1 MPITTTPMSPYIGLE
16 VHGLDL
22 EEDFDES
29 TRQTLLDAW
38 IRGGILLLRGCRSA
52 EAHLRLSRCFGKLE
66 SSATPALNVDNN
78 PYLME
83 LKYDPE
89 NRKDFPA
96 AIMRVNGVERAGWLG
111 WHWDQS
117 FTPVIARGAALRM
130 IEPAAIAG
138 ETGFIDGIAAWQRL
152 PVQLR
157 ERIEDLEVVYHF
169 SPQMDKNPYGFPPDL
184 VNLKTDS
191 ENMADLRKYNFPP
204 VVHPLVI
211 VHPETGRKVLKLS
224 PMHAKHVLGM
234 DTTQSDAL
242 LHRLADHLVDERYAY
257 FHKWSKDDVI
267 VWDNWRVIH
276 SAAGVPLDVRRRA
289 HRTTLLGDYGHGR
302 YLDPALGREP
312 RTATIVD

>member
-1 MPITTTPMSPYIGLE
+1 MPITTTPLSPYIGLE

-22 EEDFDES
+22 ERDFDEA
-29 TRQTLLDAW
+29 TRQALLDAW
-38 IRGGILLLRGCRSA
+38 IRGGILLFRGCRSA

-66 SSATPALNVDNN
+66 SSATPDLNVDDN

-89 NRKDFPA
+89 EGKGKGPM
-96 AIMRVNGVERAGWLG
+96 MRVNGAERAGWLG

-117 FTPVIARGAALRM
+117 FMPVIVRGAVLRM

-152 PVQLR
+152 SAQLQ
-157 ERIEDLEVVYHF
+157 EPIENLEVVYHF
-169 SPQMDKNPYGFPPDL
+169 TPEMDKNPYGFPPDL
-184 VNLKTDS
+184 VNLKTDPES
-191 ENMADLRKYNFPP
+191 MAELRKYDFPP

-211 VHPETGRKVLKLS
+211 IHPETRCKVLKLS
-224 PMHAKHVLGM
+224 PMHAKRVLGM
-234 DTTQSDAL
+234 DAAQSDAL

-257 FHKWSKDDVI
+257 FHKWREDDVI

-276 SAAGVPLDVRRRA
+276 NAAGVPLDVRRRA
-289 HRTTLLGDYGHGR
+289 QRTTLRGDYGHGR
-302 YLDPALGREP
+302 YLDPARGREP

>member
-1 MPITTTPMSPYIGLE
+1 MPITTTPMSPYIGLQ
-16 VHGLDL
+16 VHDLDL
-22 EEDFDES
+22 EQDFDES

-38 IRGGILLLRGCRSA
+38 IRGGILLFRGCRSA

-66 SSATPALNVDNN
+66 SSATPALNVENN

-89 NRKDFPA
+89 NRKEFPA

-117 FTPVIARGAALRM
+117 FTPKIVRGAALRM

-157 ERIEDLEVVYHF
+157 ERIVDLEVVYQF

-184 VNLKTDS
+184 VNLKTDPES
-191 ENMADLRKYNFPP
+191 MADLRKYNFPP

-257 FHKWSKDDVI
+257 FHKWSEDDVI